1 MNEDTQYAVHLP
13 SDATLNPESTV
24 TRTYIPSPF
33 PKNDLPPPVAAKLT
47 VGLSRRPKR
56 KGSLRGSLYVLI
68 ALSVFGLVIAFMLL
82 VFGIRHAAQ
91 AGDSMPTAEVT
102 SNAASGAVTATPFA
116 IGSPTPSP
124 TSGLVIKPW
133 DGKQRFTV
141 LLMGIDKRPGESL
154 ASANTDTLIVMSLDP
169 ASHTAGML
177 SVPRD
182 LFISIPPNTIVGTG
196 YGLQRINTALAIG
209 ELVKPG
215 SGPELEMQT
224 VQYNLGMRI
233 NAYVV
238 VDFQAVVAIVNA
250 VGGIDVDVPYT
261 INDPAYPNMNYGYD
275 PLYIPAGH
283 VHMNG
288 DLALKYARSRHQT
301 DDLDRAK
308 RQQQIIQAIRSKVL
322 SLNMVPQLLVQA
334 PALWSELSADVHSD
348 LSLDQWLQLALYAKD
363 IPLGNIKQAVIDWNY
378 VQSQVYKGMDILIPD
393 RAKIGPLLKQVFGA
407 NYNG

>member
-1 MNEDTQYAVHLP
+1 MNEDTQFAVHLP
-13 SDATLNPESTV
+13 SDGTLSPESSD
-24 TRTYIPSPF
+24 TRTFIPAPH
-33 PKNDLPPPVAAKLT
+33 P
-47 VGLSRRPKR
+47 
-56 KGSLRGSLYVLI
+56 KGSSLPAPLAVKMTVAPQRRTPPKSTLRGSLYLLI
-68 ALSVFGLVIAFMLL
+68 ALSTFGLAIVFVLL
-82 VFGIRHAAQ
+82 VLGIRRATQVTVAT
-91 AGDSMPTAEVT
+91 PTTDRLSAL
-102 SNAASGAVTATPFA
+102 SAITATPFVA
-116 IGSPTPSP
+116 SSPIPSPTP
-124 TSGLVIKPW
+124 GFAIQPW

-141 LLMGIDKRPGESL
+141 LLMGIDKRPGDSGTTFR
-154 ASANTDTLIVMSLDP
+154 TDTLIIMSLDP
-169 ASHTAGML
+169 ATHTAGML

-182 LFISIPPNTIVGTG
+182 LFISIPPNTVVGTG
-196 YGLQRINTALAIG
+196 YGLQRINAAYAIG

-283 VHMNG
+283 VHMDG

-308 RQQQIIQAIRSKVL
+308 RQQQIIQGIRSKVL

-334 PALWSELSADVHSD
+334 PTLWSELSADVHSD
-348 LSLDQWLQLALYAKD
+348 LTLDQWLQLALYAKD
-363 IPLGNIKQAVIDWNY
+363 IPVGSIHQAVIDWHY
-378 VQSQVYKGMDILIPD
+378 VQSQVYQGMDILVPD
-393 RAKIGPLLKQVFGA
+393 RVLIGPLLQQIFGA

>member
-1 MNEDTQYAVHLP
+1 MNEDTQPAVHLP
-13 SDATLNPESTV
+13 SDSILNAEPTV
-24 TRTYIPSPF
+24 ARTYIPSPL
-33 PKNDLPPPVAAKLT
+33 PKDNLLPPPLAVK
-47 VGLSRRPKR
+47 VPMSGKR
-56 KGSLRGSLYVLI
+56 SAPVRKHSFWGSLYVLI
-68 ALSVFGLVIAFMLL
+68 ALSAIGLAVVFMLV
-82 VFGIRHAAQ
+82 VFGIRRQ
-91 AGDSMPTAEVT
+91 AFASDTPPTIA
-102 SNAASGAVTATPFA
+102 NAAPGAVTATPLA
-116 IGSPTPSP
+116 MGSPTPSP
-124 TSGLVIKPW
+124 TPGLSIQPW

-141 LLMGIDKRPGESL
+141 LLMGIDKRPGDSGT
-154 ASANTDTLIVMSLDP
+154 AFRTDTLIVMSLDP
-169 ASHTAGML
+169 ATHTAGML

-182 LFISIPPNTIVGTG
+182 LFISIPPNTVVGTG
-196 YGLQRINTALAIG
+196 YGLQRINAAYAIG

-238 VDFQAVVAIVNA
+238 VDFQAVVSVVNA

-283 VHMNG
+283 VHMDG

-322 SLNMVPQLLVQA
+322 NLNMVPQLLVQA
-334 PALWSELSADVHSD
+334 PTLWSELSADVHTD
-348 LSLDQWLQLALYAKD
+348 LTLDQLLQLAVYAKD
-363 IPLGNIKQAVIDWNY
+363 IPISSIRQAVLDWSY
-378 VQSQVYKGMDILIPD
+378 VQSQVYQGMDILVPD
-393 RAKIGPLLKQVFGA
+393 RALMGPLLIKTFGA
-407 NYNG
+407 NFNG